1 MFALIS
7 VGLIVSLFKEF
18 GKDKKWLDLSMN
30 IGVLGELLSIILL
43 TIAATLLDKD
53 SSGNEIFKSVAI
65 LAVFIIG
72 VFIIF
77 RVVKVIFWWHPEWKN
92 FLVPKY
98 QDKDEKD
105 IRTSMSIFFFM
116 VALMYVLDIEIVFG
130 AFVAG
135 MFIATFFEHKKQLPH
150 KLGTFGFGF
159 LIPIFFIHVGSTLD
173 IALLSMDLIVKAVIV
188 TFIMIFVR
196 VLSAQVFK
204 TFLNF
209 KEIILFALSHSM
221 PLTLLIAIATL
232 AHTGGAIDD
241 FYYYVFV
248 CASLFEVIISM
259 SIIMLLGRSK
269 ITFSSFR

>member
-1 MFALIS
+1 
-7 VGLIVSLFKEF
+7 
-18 GKDKKWLDLSMN
+18 MN